1 MADLTRKDI
10 AAIRKKI
17 KAEFPNLKFTIRKTS
32 FQDLAR
38 DSAYFIESDDWGMTK
53 VGSHHLFKA
62 VEQIVKEYTQ
72 VYVSW

>member
-1 MADLTRKDI
+1 MAELTRKDI

-17 KAEFPNLKFTIRKTS
+17 KAEFPNLKFTIKKTS

-38 DSAYFIESDDWGMTK
+38 DTAYFVESDEWGMTK

-62 VEQIVKEYTQ
+62 VEQIVKEHAS